1 MGGLLILISVV
12 TGTVAFIS
20 LIRPLP
26 RFWLPTRKRAA
37 LVWIVSFVLLFISA
51 ALISNPA
58 PEELE
63 NLKAQA
69 QERLIAEINNTQGA
83 EREAKLKQLI
93 LLTPDTKEFPQEIS
107 QILLAQ
113 EAARKAEEQ
122 QQAEAD
128 NFLSNGVGKKV
139 PYELWVNGIFGAPN
153 TLVGTDG
160 RYWVAHLAEIDVSF
174 VSEKSSEE
182 VLYVGHGKSAQDYL
196 EKKAAARKERI
207 EKGFSSLWDGSHREL
222 TKVIKG
228 SMNDPGSYEHVKT
241 VYWDMGDHLV
251 VRTTFRGKN
260 AFGGVVS
267 NWVKAKADLDGN
279 VLEVIEQGR

>member
-1 MGGLLILISVV
+1 MGGLLILISMV
-12 TGTVAFIS
+12 TGTVSFIS

-26 RFWLPTRKRAA
+26 GLWLPTRKRATV
-37 LVWIVSFVLLFISA
+37 VWVASFVLLFIGA
-51 ALISNPA
+51 APPPNPA

-69 QERLIAEINNTQGA
+69 QRRLITAINSTQGP
-83 EREAKLKQLI
+83 EREAKLKKLI
-93 LLTPDTKEFPQEIS
+93 LLDPDTKEFPQEIS
-107 QILLAQ
+107 QILLARGV
-113 EAARKAEEQ
+113 ARKAEEQ
-122 QQAEAD
+122 QRAEAE

-139 PYELWVNGIFGAPN
+139 PYELWVNGIFGAPD
-153 TLVGTDG
+153 TLDGTDG

-228 SMNDPGSYEHVKT
+228 SMNDPGSYEHVET

-260 AFGGVVS
+260 VFGGVVS
-267 NWVKAKADLDGN
+267 NWVQAKTDLDGN
-279 VLEVIEQGR
+279 VLEVIEQGQ

>member
-37 LVWIVSFVLLFISA
+37 LVWIVSFVLLFIGA
-51 ALISNPA
+51 AQ
-58 PEELE
+58 ELE

>member
-1 MGGLLILISVV
+1 M
-12 TGTVAFIS
+12 
-20 LIRPLP
+20 
-26 RFWLPTRKRAA
+26 
-37 LVWIVSFVLLFISA
+37 
-51 ALISNPA
+51 
-58 PEELE
+58 
-63 NLKAQA
+63 
-69 QERLIAEINNTQGA
+69 
-83 EREAKLKQLI
+83 
-93 LLTPDTKEFPQEIS
+93 
-107 QILLAQ
+107 
-113 EAARKAEEQ
+113 
-122 QQAEAD
+122 
-128 NFLSNGVGKKV
+128 
-139 PYELWVNGIFGAPN
+139 
-153 TLVGTDG
+153 VGTDG

-267 NWVKAKADLDGN
+267 NWVKAKTDLDGN
-279 VLEVIEQGR
+279 VLEVIEQGGVPTVTEQKRTLSVVSRTP

>member
-37 LVWIVSFVLLFISA
+37 IAWVASFVLLFIGA
-51 ALISNPA
+51 ALSPNPK
-58 PEELE
+58 PEEL
-63 NLKAQA
+63 AM
-69 QERLIAEINNTQGA
+69 QEQGTMERVGA
-83 EREAKLKQLI
+83 ERGRGQEQARQPEA
-93 LLTPDTKEFPQEIS
+93 E
-107 QILLAQ
+107 
-113 EAARKAEEQ
+113 
-122 QQAEAD
+122 

-139 PYELWVNGIFGAPN
+139 PYELWVNGIFGAPD

-267 NWVKAKADLDGN
+267 NWVKAKTDLDGN